1 MFNVDINNLLSYAK
15 YHAHQVEIQQSQVS
29 LVNTM
34 DNWLDVMMGRAL
46 SNHVTLIVRYDSF
59 CIQNPQIVVDRERM
73 RQVVVNLVDNAIKY
87 SDENGSVEI
96 LIGRNDSNT
105 LLLEVV
111 DHGRGIAKNKM
122 ENLFVP
128 FVQGER
134 ALEGCGLGL
143 SMVYV
148 LLDILHDFV

>member
-1 MFNVDINNLLSYAK
+1 
-15 YHAHQVEIQQSQVS
+15 
-29 LVNTM
+29 
-34 DNWLDVMMGRAL
+34 
-46 SNHVTLIVRYDSF
+46 
-59 CIQNPQIVVDRERM
+59 M

-128 FVQGER
+128 FV
-134 ALEGCGLGL
+134 L
-143 SMVYV
+143 
-148 LLDILHDFV
+148 ILIQF